1 MTIEKSGLGW
11 KIRSESKGT
20 LYPKLYATLA
30 AAKKRLKQL
39 EMFKSLKAS
48 GKLRNG

>member
-20 LYPKLYATLA
+20 LYPKLYTSLA
-30 AAKKRLKQL
+30 AAKKRLDQL
-39 EMFKSLKAS
+39 MMFKAMKSK
-48 GKLRNG
+48 NG